1 MRWAWIGVLL
11 LVGCAGR
18 APRIAPGPG
27 VDHRPPTPH
36 HEDADSVA
44 DVAPAELEAALQAR
58 VQAVLAR
65 AASLEGE
72 RVVSLDGE
80 TWRADCS
87 GFVAAC
93 YGDEAELTDPELA
106 TPSVAETMW
115 LTLQRR
121 GQQVESPQPG
131 DLVFFDD
138 TYDRNGN
145 GQRDDPLSHVGLVE
159 AVATEGRVTF
169 LHFGSGRVKRDV
181 LHLVER
187 GTHRSSE
194 GATLNSFI
202 RRGRSGPRLAGQLL
216 RGFARPLR

>member
-1 MRWAWIGVLL
+1 MRWMVVAVLL
-11 LVGCAGR
+11 LAGCVAR

-27 VDHRPPTPH
+27 LAARPPVDGELGSGQAP
-36 HEDADSVA
+36 
-44 DVAPAELEAALQAR
+44 DVPAEGLEAALQAR
-58 VQAVLAR
+58 VRAVLDR
-65 AASLEGE
+65 AVSLEGE
-72 RVVSLDGE
+72 RSVVVDGE

-93 YGDEAELTDPELA
+93 YGDEADLTDPDLA

-115 LTLQRR
+115 KTLVRR
-121 GQQVESPQPG
+121 DQIVSRPRPG

-145 GQRDDPLSHVGLVE
+145 GARDDPLSHVGLVE
-159 AVATEGRVTF
+159 SVADDGTVAF

-181 LHLVER
+181 LNMHDPDAHV
-187 GTHRSSE
+187 TAD
-194 GATLNSFI
+194 GATWNSFL
-202 RRGRSGPRLAGQLL
+202 RRGRRGKRLAGQLL